1 MYSINSNVIGSE
13 GGLAIAMA
21 LKNEHNK
28 VRHLNVKDN
37 CIAFPGVNAI
47 CSALVHPNN
56 KIVYLKYVFN
66 FDM

>member
-1 MYSINSNVIGSE
+1 
-13 GGLAIAMA
+13 MA

-56 KIVYLKYVFN
+56 KIVSLKYVFS